1 MEDELRG
8 IPPILVEI
16 IKSCLSQDHTQRL
29 KSAEIMKKLKVYFT
43 NNKLMISTN
52 DDPSD

>member
-1 MEDELRG
+1 MEDELKE
-8 IPPILVEI
+8 IPAILVEI

-29 KSAEIMKKLKVYFT
+29 KSADIMKKLRIYFT

-52 DDPSD
+52 DERSD